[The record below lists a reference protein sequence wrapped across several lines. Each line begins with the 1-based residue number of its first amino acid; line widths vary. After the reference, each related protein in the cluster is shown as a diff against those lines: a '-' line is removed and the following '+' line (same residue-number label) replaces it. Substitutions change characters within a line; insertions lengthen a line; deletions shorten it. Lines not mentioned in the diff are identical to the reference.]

1 VSALRRLLRQRL
13 LVACLMAAVLALKL
27 LVPTGYMIAAEAGQ
41 VDIVLCPGTMPAPP
55 PAGHHAMPAM
65 MGAMGQHAATAH
77 DHSEHRDHREHP
89 ATQMPCAFAG
99 LSAAVLSAADPVLI
113 VALLA
118 FVMASALGPI
128 LLPAPFPSAYL
139 RPPLRGPPARLT

>member
-1 VSALRRLLRQRL
+1 MDDGSLPLPHLSRRT
-13 LVACLMAAVLALKL
+13 LV
-27 LVPTGYMIAAEAGQ
+27 
-41 VDIVLCPGTMPAPP
+41 
-55 PAGHHAMPAM
+55 
-65 MGAMGQHAATAH
+65 
-77 DHSEHRDHREHP
+77 
-89 ATQMPCAFAG
+89 FAG